1 MMTVPSAPAD
11 LGATAY
17 DELADRYDRIPVENR
32 INRLMRRASLARIVS
47 TFPPGSR
54 ILEVGC
60 GTGDEALAL
69 AARGVQVVAIDASRE
84 MIRVARAKADRRG
97 MDGHV
102 EFREG
107 HARDLPSLRD
117 SLGASFDGGYA
128 SFSLAYEPDLT
139 PVALGLHSL
148 LRPGARFLASLPSRL
163 CLVEFLVAL
172 GSGHPAV
179 AGRRLSPI
187 HGHKVGPY
195 LVPIRTYTPGAFSRA
210 MSPHFS
216 MERVEALPAVVPPPY
231 MNRVFA
237 RFDGL
242 ADALERADEKLRT
255 RFPFRFLGDHFL
267 ADLRHRD
274 AANGSPLQGYR
285 SAT

>member
-117 SLGASFDGGYA
+117 SLGAPFDGGYA
-128 SFSLAYEPDLT
+128 SFSLAWSSSSWPLAPDT
-139 PVALGLHSL
+139 P
-148 LRPGARFLASLPSRL
+148 PSR
-163 CLVEFLVAL
+163 
-172 GSGHPAV
+172 
-179 AGRRLSPI
+179 
-187 HGHKVGPY
+187 
-195 LVPIRTYTPGAFSRA
+195 
-210 MSPHFS
+210 
-216 MERVEALPAVVPPPY
+216 AVVYPRSMGTRWVRTSFRSGRTPPAHSRGRCPHTSRW
-231 MNRVFA
+231 NASR
-237 RFDGL
+237 RCPPWC
-242 ADALERADEKLRT
+242 RPHT
-255 RFPFRFLGDHFL
+255 
-267 ADLRHRD
+267 
-274 AANGSPLQGYR
+274 
-285 SAT
+285 